1 METLGPPYLLI
12 ATPALRDPNFAET
25 VVLMGQ
31 HGEEG
36 ALGWVI
42 NRLHDRPAREM
53 LGTEHRELVHAET
66 PLHVG
71 GPVSTDTLLCLFH
84 EAIDGVESTE
94 AAPGLWL
101 SRSAE
106 ILSPLFS
113 RAPGSGLV
121 RGRLVFGYAGWGPGQ
136 LEREMQEGAWLALPS
151 EKDLA
156 FAPRVDDLWRRSFDR
171 LGINPALLTSPTGRK
186 H

>member
-12 ATPALRDPNFAET
+12 ATPALRDPNFTET

-31 HGEEG
+31 HEEQG

-53 LGTEHRELVHAET
+53 LGGADRERVHPET
-66 PLHVG
+66 PLHIG
-71 GPVSTDTLLCLFH
+71 GPVPTETLLGLFH
-84 EAIDGVESTE
+84 EAVGGVESTE
-94 AAPGLWL
+94 VAPGLWL
-101 SRSAE
+101 SGSADV
-106 ILSPLFS
+106 LSPLFS
-113 RAPGSGLV
+113 GAPSSGLL

-136 LEREMQEGAWLALPS
+136 LEREMQEGAWLALPNDQ
-151 EKDLA
+151 ELA
-156 FAPRVDDLWRRSFDR
+156 FAPRVHDLWRRSFDR
-171 LGINPALLTSPTGRK
+171 LGINPAMLTSPTGRK